1 MSENTPKTMDQDS
14 QGTLKTHTLALIR
27 HPLEARGALAGT
39 RGALA
44 GVWLE
49 LLAASWRALGVI
61 WDPFGMLHMPF
72 CTHMID
78 AMVEGPLSDRFL
90 DQTEQSKSTFRLDGS
105 SISENL

>member
-1 MSENTPKTMDQDS
+1 MDQDS

-78 AMVEGPLSDRFL
+78 AMVEGPLFEHFWTR
-90 DQTEQSKSTFRLDGS
+90 QN
-105 SISENL
+105 SENRRFASTGARFSENT